1 MGFAFRP
8 KPVRYA
14 SAAIPIGDKPVGNVS
29 KVLYIGCGTAFALT
43 DAEVLQVMNTTK
55 LNQLLKSV
63 GLASVIVLAFVA
75 FSALSANAQD
85 RRGDRDDR
93 NDRYEDQDRNGNY
106 NQNDG
111 YGNRNSG
118 NDRRK
123 YQAAMQKG
131 YNEGLRQGMRDA
143 RNRRGN
149 SGYGHNQGYGNQGYG
164 NQGYGNYGG
173 YGNQGYGRFQQAYQQ
188 GFQRGYR
195 EGLNRGRNNRRGNNN
210 GGFFGF

>member
-63 GLASVIVLAFVA
+63 GLASAMVLAFVA
-75 FSALSANAQD
+75 FSATGASGQD
-85 RRGDRDDR
+85 RRGDR

-106 NQNDG
+106 NQNGD
-111 YGNRNSG
+111 YDNRNRG
-118 NDRRK
+118 NDRRG

-131 YNEGLRQGMRDA
+131 YNQGLKQGMRDA

-149 SGYGHNQGYGNQGYG
+149 SGYGSNQGYG

-173 YGNQGYGRFQQAYQQ
+173 YGNQGGGRFQQAYQQ

-210 GGFFGF
+210 GGWFGF